1 MNSILF
7 YKKKKKADVYAS
19 TGWGEGA
26 GWEGG
31 GLGTVSVKNAKD

>member
-7 YKKKKKADVYAS
+7 LKKKADVHAS

-31 GLGTVSVKNAKD
+31 GLGTVKV